1 MRVLA
6 ECWEMVRRQA
16 VGFFAAF
23 CYSPVTL
30 PLNHRPLIQDELH
43 VVALYNTSFL
53 LGGHLLLD
61 EDVANFSS
69 VAIGT

>member
-1 MRVLA
+1 MLA

-16 VGFFAAF
+16 VVSAAF
-23 CYSPVTL
+23 CWSPLTL
-30 PLNHRPLIQDELH
+30 PLKHRPLIQDELH

>member
-1 MRVLA
+1 MRCIFQSPLA
-6 ECWEMVRRQA
+6 
-16 VGFFAAF
+16 
-23 CYSPVTL
+23 L